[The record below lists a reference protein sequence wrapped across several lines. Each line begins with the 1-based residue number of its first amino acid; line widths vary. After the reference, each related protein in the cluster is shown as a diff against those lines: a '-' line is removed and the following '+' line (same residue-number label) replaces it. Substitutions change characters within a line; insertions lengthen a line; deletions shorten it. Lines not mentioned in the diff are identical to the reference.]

1 MVPIVTDLVAILC
14 IFGIPPLVILY
25 WLRLRHFR
33 RMKELE
39 AKQGGGHVAQLEAA
53 KADLE
58 ARVQNLESIV
68 CGVDFE
74 LNAKLNRL
82 ASRQLLIE
90 ASHPTRATNPEFAA
104 TETVVP
110 ASVSPGSRIAD
121 RFVVQ
126 QRLGAGGMGVVYL
139 ATDEQL
145 GEPVALKVIAGLS
158 LLDPM
163 AADRFRRE
171 ASAARKVS
179 HPNVVRLH
187 DIGESA
193 GMLFLSMEYIA
204 GTNLAQLIDRHG
216 VLPLDLLRALTV
228 EVCKGLQAAHD
239 AGVVHRDLKPSNI
252 LLDENQHAKII
263 DFGLARLA
271 QLEGMTATGAIL
283 GTPEYMSPE
292 QVRGKPADARS
303 DIYSLGAMV
312 YHALTGSPPFSGDS
326 PIAVGFAHCTQ
337 QLPPVRER
345 RPEVPEAWASVVER
359 AMSKDPGQR
368 FETARAFMDA
378 LPPA

>member
-1 MVPIVTDLVAILC
+1 MVDALALILL
-14 IFGIPPLVILY
+14 FGLPPLVIAY
-25 WLRLRHFR
+25 WLRLRHIR
-33 RMKELE
+33 RVRELD
-39 AKQGGGHVAQLEAA
+39 AQQGAGHVAQLEAA
-53 KADLE
+53 KQDLE

-68 CGVDFE
+68 CGVDYE

-82 ASRQLLIE
+82 ASRQLLLE
-90 ASHPTRATNPEFAA
+90 ASHPTRGTSPEFAP
-104 TETVVP
+104 TETLAP
-110 ASVSPGSRIAD
+110 PSVKEGSRIAD
-121 RFVVQ
+121 RFVV
-126 QRLGAGGMGVVYL
+126 RKKLGAGGMGAVYL

-158 LLDPM
+158 LLDPS

-204 GTNLAQLIDRHG
+204 GTNLAQLIHRHG
-216 VLPLDLLRALTV
+216 VLPLDLLRGLTV
-228 EVCKGLQAAHD
+228 EVCQGLQAAHD

-252 LLDENQHAKII
+252 LIDEHQHAKII

-292 QVRGKPADARS
+292 QVRGQPADARS
-303 DIYSLGAMV
+303 DLYSLGAML
-312 YHALTGSPPFSGDS
+312 YHALTGQPPFTGESA
-326 PIAVGFAHCTQ
+326 IAVGFAHCSQ
-337 QLPPVRER
+337 ALPPVRSR
-345 RPEVPEAWASVVER
+345 R
-359 AMSKDPGQR
+359 
-368 FETARAFMDA
+368 
-378 LPPA
+378 